1 MRYFSLLILVLIL
14 GSLVN
19 AQTNRVLEKT
29 SGFSYLLPAGW
40 VSKTIPGYQ
49 HKFALAPASQG
60 FAPNVNF
67 VFEDFAGSL
76 PDYVTA
82 SKNSL
87 KKVFKSF
94 KILFETRASTKNAG
108 EAIKLGLQNEQQGKL
123 LFQAFYF
130 VDAKTKKFVI
140 TCTTLPTQRAKLEPE
155 CDALVKTF
163 SLE

>member
-1 MRYFSLLILVLIL
+1 MRHFKWLSLILIL
-14 GSLVN
+14 SSLVM
-19 AQTNRVLEKT
+19 AQSNRVLEKA
-29 SGFSYLLPAGW
+29 SRFSYLLPKGW

-49 HKFALAPASQG
+49 HKFAFAPASQG

-76 PDYVTA
+76 INYVTA
-82 SKNSL
+82 SKSSL
-87 KKVFKSF
+87 NKVFKSF

-108 EAIKLGLQNEQQGKL
+108 DAIKLGLQNEQQGKL

-130 VDAKTKKFVI
+130 VDAKSKKFVI
-140 TCTTLPTQRAKLEPE
+140 TCTALPSQRAKIEPD
-155 CDALVKTF
+155 CDALVKSF

>member
-140 TCTTLPTQRAKLEPE
+140 TCTTLPSQRAKLEPE

>member
-1 MRYFSLLILVLIL
+1 MHYLRLLFLILTL

-19 AQTNRVLEKT
+19 AQNSRVLEKA

-49 HKFALAPASQG
+49 HKFAFAPASQG

-67 VFEDFAGSL
+67 VFEAFAGSL
-76 PDYVTA
+76 SNYVSA
-82 SKNSL
+82 SKSSL
-87 KKVFKSF
+87 EKVFKNY

-108 EAIKLGLQNEQQGKL
+108 DAIKLGLQNEQQGKT

-130 VDAKTKKFVI
+130 VDAKSKKFVI
-140 TCTTLPTQRAKLEPE
+140 TCTTLPSQRAKLEPD
-155 CDALVKTF
+155 CDALVKSF

>member
-1 MRYFSLLILVLIL
+1 MRHSSLMILVLTL
-14 GSLVN
+14 GAVVN
-19 AQTNRVLEKT
+19 AQTNRVLEKA

-49 HKFALAPASQG
+49 HKFAMAPASQG

-76 PDYVTA
+76 EDYVKANKA
-82 SKNSL
+82 SL
-87 KKVFKSF
+87 QKVFQNF
-94 KILFETRASTKNAG
+94 KVLFETRVPTKNAG

-140 TCTTLPTQRAKLEPE
+140 TCTTLPSQRAKLEPD
-155 CDALVKTF
+155 CDALVKSFT
-163 SLE
+163 LE

>member
-1 MRYFSLLILVLIL
+1 MRNSSLLILVLIF
-14 GSLVN
+14 GSVVT
-19 AQTNRVLEKT
+19 AQSNRVLEKA
-29 SGFSYLLPAGW
+29 SGFSYVLPLGW
-40 VSKTIPGYQ
+40 ISKTIPGYQ
-49 HKFALAPASQG
+49 HKFAMAPASQG

-140 TCTTLPTQRAKLEPE
+140 TCTTLPSQRAKLEPD

-163 SLE
+163 TLE

>member
-1 MRYFSLLILVLIL
+1 MRHSRLLFLILTL
-14 GSLVN
+14 GSLVM
-19 AQTNRVLEKT
+19 AQSNRVLEKA
-29 SGFSYLLPAGW
+29 SGFSYLLPSGW

-49 HKFALAPASQG
+49 HKFAMAPASQG

-76 PDYVTA
+76 IDYVTA
-82 SKNSL
+82 SKSSL
-87 KKVFKSF
+87 NKVFKSF

-108 EAIKLGLQNEQQGKL
+108 DAFKLGLQNEQQGKL

-130 VDAKTKKFVI
+130 VDAKSKKFVI
-140 TCTTLPTQRAKLEPE
+140 TCTALPSQRAKIEPD
-155 CDALVKTF
+155 CDALVKSF

>member
-1 MRYFSLLILVLIL
+1 MRHSRFLILTLVF
-14 GSLVN
+14 GSLVL
-19 AQTNRVLEKT
+19 AQSNRVLEKAG
-29 SGFSYLLPAGW
+29 GFSYQLPAGW

-49 HKFALAPASQG
+49 HKFAMAPASQG

-67 VFEDFAGSL
+67 IFEDFAGSL

-94 KILFETRASTKNAG
+94 KILFETRASTNNAG
-108 EAIKLGLQNEQQGKL
+108 DAIKMGLQNEQQGKL

-130 VDAKTKKFVI
+130 VNAKSKKFVI
-140 TCTTLPTQRAKLEPE
+140 TCTALSSQRAKIEPD
-155 CDALVKTF
+155 CDALVKSF